1 MSLIYTLFQ
10 KLDNSGPS
18 QQNSYIFVDIP
29 GVKQHKLGVS
39 ENGCPIFF
47 IKCDNKDNNKYPSY
61 KLGIDVDF
69 GEDCNITDGKKK
81 ITGKYTLI
89 TLKENS
95 ENLLPYFLDIV
106 LIVVKSI
113 PPNSSLQLVKS
124 EIDKLIE
131 MFSNILGKGNGD
143 DIQGLWA
150 ELLIIEQSKNP
161 EYLISSW
168 HVVKTSLFD
177 FNNGEDKLEIKSTK
191 NNERKHTFSLNQ
203 LITNKS
209 SDLIIGSVLVAITG
223 QGKNIFDLINAIEK
237 KVKDKNSLVT
247 LGRIVSE
254 TLGSKIHEAHNV
266 FFDYASA
273 KDSIAFF
280 DVNDIPKLNSK
291 SIPLEISN
299 IHFDCNL
306 SKVIVVNFKK
316 YKSKL
321 YSSL

>member
-1 MSLIYTLFQ
+1 MNKIYSQFL
-10 KLDNSGPS
+10 KLRKNRPYQSDI
-18 QQNSYIFVDIP
+18 YFFVDIP
-29 GVKQHKLGVS
+29 NVKYHKLGIT
-39 ENGCPIFF
+39 EKGCPIFF
-47 IKCDNKDNNKYPSY
+47 IKCDDKDKKKYPSY
-61 KLGIDVDF
+61 NLGIDVDF
-69 GEDCNITDGKKK
+69 GEDCNISNGKKK

-124 EIDKLIE
+124 EIDKLVD
-131 MFSNILGKGNGD
+131 MFSNMLGKGTG

-191 NNERKHTFSLNQ
+191 NNERKHTFSFNQ
-203 LITNKS
+203 LISNKS
-209 SDLIIGSVLVAITG
+209 SNLIIGSVLVAITG
-223 QGKNIFDLINAIEK
+223 QGKNVFDLINSIEK
-237 KVKDKNSLVT
+237 RIKNQDLVFT
-247 LGRIVSE
+247 LRRVVLE
-254 TLGSKIHEAHNV
+254 TLGDKINEAHNIY
-266 FFDYASA
+266 FDYASA
-273 KDSIAFF
+273 KDSMAFF
-280 DVNDIPKLNSK
+280 DINDIPKFNPN

-299 IHFDCNL
+299 IHFDCDLSNL
-306 SKVIVVNFKK
+306 KK
-316 YKSKL
+316 TNLKIYKSKL
-321 YSSL
+321 FKVL

>member
-1 MSLIYTLFQ
+1 MNPIYNLFL
-10 KLDNSGPS
+10 KLDNSRPP
-18 QQNSYIFVDIP
+18 QPDYYFFVNIP
-29 GVKQHKLGVS
+29 GVKHHKLGVS
-39 ENGCPIFF
+39 ENGRPIFF
-47 IKCDNKDNNKYPSY
+47 IKCNNKDKNKYPSY
-61 KLGIDVDF
+61 NLGIGVDF

-81 ITGKYTLI
+81 IAGKYTLI
-89 TLKENS
+89 TLNENS

-113 PPNSSLQLVKS
+113 PPNSSLLLVKS

-131 MFSNILGKGNGD
+131 MFSNILGKGTG

-168 HVVKTSLFD
+168 HVIKTSLFD

-203 LITNKS
+203 LVANNS

-223 QGKNIFDLINAIEK
+223 QGKNVFDLMNSIEK
-237 KVKDKNSLVT
+237 RVKEKKLILT

-254 TLGSKIHEAHNV
+254 TLGNKIHDAHNV
-266 FFDYASA
+266 FFDYAAA

-291 SIPLEISN
+291 NIPSEITN

-306 SKVIVVNFKK
+306 SKVKVANLKT

-321 YSSL
+321 FKVL

>member
-1 MSLIYTLFQ
+1 MKSIFELFLILT
-10 KLDNSGPS
+10 KLKPCLKGEYNF
-18 QQNSYIFVDIP
+18 NDIP
-29 GVKQHKLGVS
+29 EVKHHKLGIS
-39 ENGCPIFF
+39 ENGRPIFF
-47 IKCDNKDNNKYPSY
+47 IKCDNNDNNNLTSY
-61 KLGIDVDF
+61 DLGIEVDF
-69 GEDCNITDGKKK
+69 GVDCTISNGGRK
-81 ITGKYTLI
+81 ISGKYTLI

-131 MFSNILGKGNGD
+131 MFSNILDKGTG

-161 EYLISSW
+161 DYLISSW
-168 HVVKTSLFD
+168 HVLKTALFD
-177 FNNGEDKLEIKSTK
+177 FNNGEDKLEIKSTT

-209 SDLIIGSVLVAITG
+209 SNLIIGSVIITKTG
-223 QGKNIFDLINAIEK
+223 QGKNVIDLISSIEK
-237 KVKDKNSLVT
+237 RVKDKNLLVS

-254 TLGSKIHEAHNV
+254 ILGDKIHEAQNV
-266 FFDYASA
+266 FFDYATA

-280 DVNDIPKLNSK
+280 DISGIPKLLIKNK
-291 SIPLEISN
+291 PDQITN
-299 IHFDCNL
+299 IHFDCTL
-306 SKVIVVNFKK
+306 SGCPKANFKN

-321 YSSL
+321 YKAL